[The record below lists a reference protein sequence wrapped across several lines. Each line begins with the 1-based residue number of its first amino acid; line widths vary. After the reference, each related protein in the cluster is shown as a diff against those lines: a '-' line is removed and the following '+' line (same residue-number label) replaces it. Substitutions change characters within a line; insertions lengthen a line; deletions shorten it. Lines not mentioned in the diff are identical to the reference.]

1 MKTHTYRYTHTLMY
15 SMYLLMF
22 CGLEAVITPLTPLS
36 GLCRLA
42 NYFNFRS
49 SSLLF
54 DLSAAASSPT
64 PSLSLLLSSSL
75 PLSLPLSRSFLPSFL
90 LPSVWLYCTTSHL
103 QFSLKCTCF
112 LLVLLMSD
120 RHDDTGCVQFTVS
133 VWLVEV
139 AHAHIFKFGPE
150 AWRPGSSDGGTVSNS
165 LSESW
170 TLPDWPVC

>member
-1 MKTHTYRYTHTLMY
+1 MYKKIKKCLTACSSDQRTMKTHTYRYTHTLMY

-22 CGLEAVITPLTPLS
+22 CGLEAVITPLTHLS

-54 DLSAAASSPT
+54 DLSAAASSHSP
-64 PSLSLLLSSSL
+64 PPLFLSPPLS
-75 PLSLPLSRSFLPSFL
+75 LSLPLLPSISLTL
-90 LPSVWLYCTTSHL
+90 LHYVSSAVW
-103 QFSLKCTCF
+103 LKCTCF

-150 AWRPGSSDGGTVSNS
+150 A
-165 LSESW
+165 
-170 TLPDWPVC
+170 

>member
-22 CGLEAVITPLTPLS
+22 WGLEAVITPLTHLS

-54 DLSAAASSPT
+54 DLSAAASSH
-64 PSLSLLLSSSL
+64 SLSPPLLLSPS
-75 PLSLPLSRSFLPSFL
+75 PAPSFL
-90 LPSVWLYCTTSHL
+90 LPSISLTLLHYVSSAVC
-103 QFSLKCTCF
+103 LKCTSF

-139 AHAHIFKFGPE
+139 AHTHIFKFGPE

>member
-1 MKTHTYRYTHTLMY
+1 MYKKIKKCLTACSSDQRTMKTHTYRYTHTHMY

-54 DLSAAASSPT
+54 DLSAAASSP
-64 PSLSLLLSSSL
+64 PSLSLS
-75 PLSLPLSRSFLPSFL
+75 L
-90 LPSVWLYCTTSHL
+90 LPSISLTLLHYVSSAVW
-103 QFSLKCTCF
+103 LKCTCF

-120 RHDDTGCVQFTVS
+120 RHDDTGCVQFMVS